1 MESKWFVRSCSSI
14 SRLERWRVRHALESL
29 HRSLTLLKELSVACP
44 QINRSAKNAR
54 VKSNE
59 NVTERRGGQGDSAR
73 EPSRLDSEALKH
85 YNRLWKLRNA
95 SPYATSRC
103 SSVVEQRFCKPPM
116 LGELSCNTTGEV

>member
-44 QINRSAKNAR
+44 QINRSAKNALT
-54 VKSNE
+54 VKHSSIII
-59 NVTERRGGQGDSAR
+59 DSGSY
-73 EPSRLDSEALKH
+73 EMHP
-85 YNRLWKLRNA
+85 
-95 SPYATSRC
+95 PYATSRC

-116 LGELSCNTTGEV
+116 LGELSRNTTGVV